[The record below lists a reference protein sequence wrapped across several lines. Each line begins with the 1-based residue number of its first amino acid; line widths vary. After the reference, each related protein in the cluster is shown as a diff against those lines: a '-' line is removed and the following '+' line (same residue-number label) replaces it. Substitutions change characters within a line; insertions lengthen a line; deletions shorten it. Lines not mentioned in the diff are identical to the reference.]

1 MALGDTNVGS
11 RPTAGTPPAI
21 IKRLETE
28 MAAIRQAPETIER
41 LKGVG
46 MPVAGGTAQEFA
58 DEIARQIP
66 MWSAL
71 AKSANIKLD

>member
-1 MALGDTNVGS
+1 
-11 RPTAGTPPAI
+11 
-21 IKRLETE
+21 